1 MKKNFEHLLFKL
13 SSEIGHSVNI
23 LLQYDLVMRLPKKKC
38 IFLVFYFTLWRLQT
52 GSWKLFVLK
61 ISAGQGVFLALCI
74 FWFTY
79 ILFCLRGEHVGNC
92 SVVNKILRQIISK
105 NLIFETFQRK
115 ISLIKS
121 LKCKMLFYFTFFFHR
136 LGNILCVSLQTPAI
150 FKQKVWSRCQNGTIL
165 HYVWWG
171 LPPCI
176 KWKWKGFLKKQFF
189 LRKLDSHIYGQW
201 NFWIQMCL
209 YLHVDIK
216 LFNDYMNELKY
227 NYSKVSPA
235 SLQVCYKIEIYT
247 SLQVWYKIEIY
258 SAKSTVLIL

>member
-1 MKKNFEHLLFKL
+1 M
-13 SSEIGHSVNI
+13 I
-23 LLQYDLVMRLPKKKC
+23 LWWSGCQEKKC

-52 GSWKLFVLK
+52 GNWKLCVLK
-61 ISAGQGVFLALCI
+61 TSAGQRMFLALCI

-79 ILFCLRGEHVGNC
+79 ILFCLRGEHGGNC

-121 LKCKMLFYFTFFFHR
+121 LKCSTLFYFTFFF
-136 LGNILCVSLQTPAI
+136 IDWAI
-150 FKQKVWSRCQNGTIL
+150 FCVLVYKPLRSSSKRSGAGVKMVQSCTTWMKIATLHQMKVKR
-165 HYVWWG
+165 
-171 LPPCI
+171 
-176 KWKWKGFLKKQFF
+176 FF
-189 LRKLDSHIYGQW
+189 EKAIFWRKLDSHIYGQW

-235 SLQVCYKIEIYT
+235 SLQGLVCYKIEIYT
-247 SLQVWYKIEIY
+247 SSQVWYKIEIY